1 MKIKSNYKIIYK
13 IKYEIAYIQRNQ
25 VASFHEQ
32 NSTKNTH
39 GRAKFHTPLVKSN
52 QPVSQQMEHWSWLKC
67 VNITC
72 TGNIILA
79 QLAIT
84 VYWLPCSNIVFESFN
99 VMSISIFYVII
110 YHVPNFCSHVSKK
123 TDFKIFRI
131 YIWPKKSQSETL
143 SYNWQVL
150 IGQYHSLL

>member
-32 NSTKNTH
+32 NTTKNTH
-39 GRAKFHTPLVKSN
+39 GRATFHTPLVKSN

-99 VMSISIFYVII
+99 VMSISIFYVIS
-110 YHVPNFCSHVSKK
+110 YHVPNFAAMYLRKLISKYLEF
-123 TDFKIFRI
+123 TFGL
-131 YIWPKKSQSETL
+131 KKP
-143 SYNWQVL
+143 
-150 IGQYHSLL
+150 I